1 MFSLPLSAHLTT
13 GVISLTLL
21 QWLPDL
27 RSLDSQH
34 AFAIAGTAW
43 GLWLVL
49 WLAMAFLSKSTKR
62 RESPSQRLG
71 HVVPAVL
78 GFMLIFHQDF
88 GGTALTLRIIPER
101 SALNAICV
109 LATIAGLL
117 FSVWA
122 RLALGSNWSGTVT
135 IKKDHQLI
143 RKGPYRWIRHPIYT
157 GMLAA
162 LLASAITQ
170 GLLSGLLGFCLV
182 YAALYYKA
190 RREESFLAQEFGAGF
205 DEHRQHTGMFLPR
218 FS

>member
-1 MFSLPLSAHLTT
+1 MLVLSLFAQLTA
-13 GVISLTLL
+13 GAIAATLL
-21 QWLPDL
+21 QSLADL

-34 AFAIAGTAW
+34 AFATEGTAW
-43 GLWLVL
+43 GLWVIL

-62 RESPSQRLG
+62 RESPAQRLG

-78 GFMLIFHQDF
+78 GFLLIFHQGF
-88 GGTALTLRIIPER
+88 GGAVLTLRIVPEHA
-101 SALNAICV
+101 ALNATCV
-109 LATIAGLL
+109 LATIAGLV

-135 IKKDHQLI
+135 IKKDHKLI
-143 RKGPYRWIRHPIYT
+143 RTGPYRWIRHPIYT

-162 LLASAITQ
+162 LLATAITQ

-182 YAALYYKA
+182 YVALFRKA
-190 RREESFLAQEFGAGF
+190 RREESFLAQEFGPGF
-205 DEHRQHTGMFLPR
+205 DEHKQHTGMFLPR